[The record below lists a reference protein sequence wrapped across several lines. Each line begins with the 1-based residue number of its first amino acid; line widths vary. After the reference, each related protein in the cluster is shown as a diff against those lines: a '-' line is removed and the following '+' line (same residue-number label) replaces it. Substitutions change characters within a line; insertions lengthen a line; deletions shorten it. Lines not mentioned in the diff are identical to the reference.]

1 MATVTKPILLNET
14 GEKIITAINGI
25 ATAIS
30 KSNSG
35 SSSSGGS
42 SGGGSNN
49 AADIIVDDTAGHY
62 VSTNVEDALA
72 EAATNVD
79 NVKTRVSTLETSNT
93 SIKSSVTS
101 LTSNVSTLTSNV
113 SSLSSDVSTLSTK
126 VNNMVSGPSAKTT
139 YFYTSGT
146 YTVPAGVTTVY
157 VSGCGGGAGGSH
169 FYGGGGGESV
179 IRKAISVTPGQS
191 ITVTIGSGG
200 AGKPTSAGTIS
211 SFYSGTNGGNTSFGS
226 YLKLSGGYA
235 CTMNSSTA
243 KISTWP
249 RGGGNGATM
258 GKPPVVQTKD
268 SSGLYIWCGG
278 NGGSSLFGV
287 GGTGAFFDQAGASTS
302 GYIAAGDGTGYGAG
316 GGGSNAL
323 QSANWTSSAG
333 SGSNG
338 ILIVEVV

>member
-126 VNNMVSGPSAKTT
+126 VNNMVSGPSANTT

-146 YTVPAGVTTVY
+146 YTVPAGVTAVY
-157 VSGCGGGAGGSH
+157 VSGCGGGAGGGH
-169 FYGGGGGESV
+169 FYGGGGGASV
-179 IRKAISVTPGQS
+179 IRQKVNVTPGQTIS
-191 ITVTIGSGG
+191 VTIGSGG
-200 AGKPTSAGTIS
+200 AGKPASAGTIS
-211 SFYSGTNGGNTSFGS
+211 TYQSGTNGGTTKFGS
-226 YLKLSGGYA
+226 YVSLTGGYA
-235 CTMNSSTA
+235 GKVSASTA
-243 KISTWP
+243 QVSTWP
-249 RGGGNGATM
+249 RGGGNNATM
-258 GKPPVVQTKD
+258 GKTNSMQGGTNGNWCW
-268 SSGLYIWCGG
+268 SGGD
-278 NGGSSLFGV
+278 GGSSLFGV
-287 GGTGAFFDQAGASTS
+287 GGAGGYFDQAYMSKST
-302 GYIAAGDGTGYGAG
+302 YIAPNDGIGYGAG
-316 GGGSNAL
+316 GGGACVL
-323 QSANWTSSAG
+323 QNPNWASAAG
-333 SGSNG
+333 AGTNG

>member
-35 SSSSGGS
+35 SSGGS

-49 AADIIVDDTAGHY
+49 AADIVVDDTAGHY

-126 VNNMVSGPSAKTT
+126 VNNMVSGPSANTT

-146 YTVPAGVTTVY
+146 YTVPAGVTKVY
-157 VSGCGGGAGGSH
+157 VSGCGGGAGGGH
-169 FYGGGGGESV
+169 IYGGGGGESV
-179 IRKAISVTPGQS
+179 IRKAITVTPGQS
-191 ITVTIGSGG
+191 IAVTIGSGG
-200 AGKPTSAGTIS
+200 AANPTSGGTVS
-211 SFYSGTNGGNTSFGS
+211 SFYSGSNGGTTKFGS
-226 YLKLSGGYA
+226 YLTLSGGYA
-235 CTMNSSTA
+235 AKINSSTA
-243 KISTWP
+243 QITTWP

-258 GKPPVVQTKD
+258 GKPTCVQGDVNGKAV
-268 SSGLYIWCGG
+268 WCGG
-278 NGGSSLFGV
+278 DGGSSLFGV
-287 GGTGAFFDQAGASTS
+287 GGTGAFFDQGGASS
-302 GYIAAGDGTGYGAG
+302 SRYIAANDGVGYGAG
-316 GGGSNAL
+316 GGGSCVL
-323 QSANWTSSAG
+323 QSSNWASAAG
-333 SGSNG
+333 SGSSG
-338 ILIVEVV
+338 ILIVEVA